1 MQAVFVP
8 GGNTDMGCVEPLL
21 VGDDGDNVAVVDG
34 VAENCRIGNLALRN
48 ITVTLAVHTL
58 FQFSDSRFPF
68 RMSLKH
74 LIARNMRTHPVD
86 VHGLNSRERR
96 IGRNILHDSLALVC
110 IHPNR
115 EIMLAL
121 HIGNLS
127 AHITHIPEMFAES
140 RERSL
145 VLLGA
150 QGERRNHLYVCGAVQ
165 LTGVHDEHLFLR
177 PVQRAAHIRNARH
190 LLAEPEHP
198 TGWFHLHRPC
208 LLQQSY
214 NPQTVL
220 PLINHIH
227 PGFSRNSQHASQHD
241 SCHFRKY
248 FHLFSFIC

>member
-1 MQAVFVP
+1 
-8 GGNTDMGCVEPLL
+8 
-21 VGDDGDNVAVVDG
+21 
-34 VAENCRIGNLALRN
+34 
-48 ITVTLAVHTL
+48 
-58 FQFSDSRFPF
+58 
-68 RMSLKH
+68 
-74 LIARNMRTHPVD
+74 MRTHPVD
-86 VHGLNSRERR
+86 VHGLNGRERR
-96 IGRNILHDSLALVC
+96 IGRNILHNSLALVS

-121 HIGNLS
+121 YIGNLA
-127 AHITHIPEMFAES
+127 AHITHISKMFAES

-198 TGWFHLHRPC
+198 TGRFLLHRPSF
-208 LLQQSY
+208 LQQSY

-220 PLINHIH
+220 SLVNYIH
-227 PGFSRNSQHASQHD
+227 PGFSRNSQQTSQQNG
-241 SCHFRKY
+241 CHFIKY